1 MILQDTLLIIF
12 LIIFGTSLIIQFF
25 YYIYFYLRF
34 CTYRNDEKDRINEPV
49 SVIICA
55 RNEQENLK
63 KFLPSVLEQDYP
75 DYEVVVV
82 NDCSD
87 DDSFEV
93 LGEFLKKYPNLK
105 VSNITRDPKFT
116 HNKKFAQF
124 IGIKASKNEILL
136 FTDADCQPVSDK
148 WIAGMTS
155 RFDENTSFVLGY
167 GGYFRENGLLN
178 KYIRYESMFI
188 AMQYFGMALRGIP
201 YMGVGRN
208 LAYRK
213 SVFFENKG
221 FSKHSHIISGDDDLF
236 VNANANRENTRM
248 EFSYDSHT
256 RSVPS
261 SDIPTWLK
269 MKKRHLTTAG
279 YYKTRDKFLLV
290 TEPVS
295 RTLFFIS
302 AVILLST
309 AFLIPVVL
317 AGLFFRLIMQTVT
330 LSLVEK
336 KLNESGLVFYAIIF
350 DIFSPFINGAVCL
363 SNLMTGSGK
372 HIWK

>member
-1 MILQDTLLIIF
+1 MILQYTLLIII
-12 LIIFGTSLIIQFF
+12 LIIFGTALITQLF
-25 YYIYFYLRF
+25 YYVYFYLRF
-34 CTYRNDEKDRINEPV
+34 CLYRTDEKGRGNEPV

-55 RNEQENLK
+55 RNEQENLR

-75 DYEVVVV
+75 DYEVIVV

-93 LGEFLKKYPNLK
+93 LGEFLNRYPKLK

-116 HNKKFAQF
+116 HSKKFAQF

-148 WIAGMTS
+148 WISGMTS
-155 RFDENTSFVLGY
+155 RFDENASFVLGY
-167 GGYFRENGLLN
+167 GGYFREKGLLN

-213 SVFFENKG
+213 SVFFKNKG

-236 VNANANRENTRM
+236 VNANANRENTRI
-248 EFSYDSHT
+248 EFSHGSHT
-256 RSVPS
+256 RSVAS
-261 SDIPTWLK
+261 SDIATWLK

-279 YYKTRDKFLLV
+279 LYKTRDKFLLAI
-290 TEPVS
+290 EPVS
-295 RTLFFIS
+295 RILFFLAAIF
-302 AVILLST
+302 LLST
-309 AFLIPVVL
+309 AFLIPFIL
-317 AGLFFRLIMQTVT
+317 AGLFLRLIVQTVT
-330 LSLVEK
+330 LILAQK
-336 KLNESGLVFYAIIF
+336 KLNESGLVFYAIFF
-350 DIFSPFINGAVCL
+350 DIFSPFVNGTVYF

-372 HIWK
+372 FVWK